1 MDTEVINKI
10 KEKFSEK
17 IIEFDQKSEKRY
29 YILIDRKDLLEIVN
43 YVFNDLRARY
53 IIETG
58 LDTLQGI
65 EILYHFAFDSIGKV
79 VSIRVILPHEKT
91 EVESISKIITGA
103 QWIEREIQDILGVKF
118 LNHPDPRR
126 FILADDWPEGVFP
139 YRKCSSGRA
148 CPP

>member
-1 MDTEVINKI
+1 MDTEVITQI
-10 KEKFSEK
+10 KEKFSGK
-17 IIEFDQKSEKRY
+17 IIEFDEKSEGRY

-58 LDTLQGI
+58 LDTSQGI

-79 VSIRVILPHEKT
+79 VSIRVILPHEKI
-91 EVESISKIITGA
+91 EVESISNIIKGA

-126 FILADDWPEGVFP
+126 FILADDWPEGVYP
-139 YRKCSSGRA
+139 YRKSSRG
-148 CPP
+148 